1 MGSLPQQIR
10 PEEKVRQS
18 LLTRLID
25 ELGFPRHLLAVE
37 KELREIPGLILPGR
51 QIPRRRFDVLAFAS
65 GEVGLVPL
73 LLIECKAEEI
83 DENARQ
89 QVIGY
94 NDSVRARF
102 IALVGKESEEMGYFD
117 ETKRRYLFE
126 PKLPTYRELL
136 SR

>member
-1 MGSLPQQIR
+1 MSLDFQGIC
-10 PEEKVRQS
+10 S
-18 LLTRLID
+18 RLKKNFGRSRD
-25 ELGFPRHLLAVE
+25 SFCRV
-37 KELREIPGLILPGR
+37 R